1 MRIKNIDG
9 SVPQNDKELVIAN
22 LSGYSVGEYL
32 DITLWKKVGSSS
44 EKEVTNLAKPI
55 SVTVTVPSDL
65 RNASREFV
73 VLRVH
78 KGKVSV
84 LEDLDS
90 ATNTVTFKTDRFSTY
105 ALAYRTAAALTTR
118 QTNSTKNTSVI
129 GTLATNQSTATG
141 DTAPLLPIDIV
152 FLGLA

>member
-1 MRIKNIDG
+1 M
-9 SVPQNDKELVIAN
+9 
-22 LSGYSVGEYL
+22 
-32 DITLWKKVGSSS
+32 
-44 EKEVTNLAKPI
+44 AKPI

-90 ATNTVTFKTDRFSTY
+90 ATNTVTFKTDRFLRMRLPTVR
-105 ALAYRTAAALTTR
+105 LQRLTTR
-118 QTNSTKNTSVI
+118 QTNSTKNTSMI
-129 GTLATNQSTATG
+129 GTLATNPSPATG
-141 DTAPLLPIDIV
+141 DTAPLLPIAIV
-152 FLGLA
+152 FLGSLSGILITMVLRRKM